1 MTARPG
7 GRLAPAL
14 LLAAATLAL
23 LPGCRDWRSR
33 VDPARAAAEPEQL
46 PVDATPVLL
55 ERKGHE
61 VRLTPRAT
69 YRITGYAVETSRHL
83 LDDWDFVLPM
93 DLALAWG
100 PVADP
105 AVLAHMKFNLSGRY
119 VSWWHDGRGAA
130 PDVQAIRSH
139 VANHHL
145 VPATGEV
152 ERELGRIRVGD
163 LVTLRGRLVDVEIAD
178 RAGRVVH
185 RSSTSLSRDDVG
197 SGACEQ
203 VLVEQVDVE
212 RP

>member
-1 MTARPG
+1 MRPPAA
-7 GRLAPAL
+7 GRPRVAL
-14 LLAAATLAL
+14 LLAVALAI

-46 PVDATPVLL
+46 AVEDAPILL
-55 ERKGHE
+55 ERKGHA
-61 VRLTPRAT
+61 VKLTPRAT

-105 AVLAHMKFNLSGRY
+105 AVLAHMKFHLSGRY
-119 VSWWHDGRGAA
+119 VSWWHDGKGGA
-130 PDVQAIRSH
+130 PDVGAIRTH
-139 VANHHL
+139 VANNHL
-145 VPATGEV
+145 VPASEPV
-152 ERELGRIRVGD
+152 ERELARIRVGD
-163 LVTLRGRLVDVEIAD
+163 LVTLRGKLVDVEVAD
-178 RAGRVVH
+178 RSGKVVH
-185 RSSTSLSRDDVG
+185 RSRTSLTRDDAG

-203 VLVEQVDVE
+203 VWVESVDVE

>member
-1 MTARPG
+1 MTRPG
-7 GRLAPAL
+7 ARLPPAL
-14 LLAAATLAL
+14 LLAALSLAL

-46 PVDATPVLL
+46 PVDGTPVLL

-61 VRLTPRAT
+61 VRLTPRTT

-105 AVLAHMKFNLSGRY
+105 AVLAHMKFHLSGRY
-119 VSWWHDGRGAA
+119 VSWWHDGRGAP
-130 PDVQAIRSH
+130 PDLQALRTH

-145 VPATGEV
+145 VPATPEV

-185 RSSTSLSRDDVG
+185 RSATSLSRDDVG

-203 VLVEQVDVE
+203 LLVESVDVE